1 MGNLSGRKRGRALS
15 GLVTAAIATA
25 LVGTA
30 SATASAD
37 VPAGPSA
44 AKAHQ
49 RAESAPKHAPQK
61 AAKPRSGLLR
71 SAAADDK
78 GTAAAPQFDLYAA
91 DRDGLVYL
99 YMANGHGGFKDA
111 WFLDSGWQ
119 NFTEATQVDH
129 DRNGESDGW
138 YVRHADGQ
146 LEYTGEAGNKMIGS
160 GWNAYDRIFS
170 PGDLGGAGESD
181 LLARDKSG
189 VMWIYLA
196 RPDGTLTDRYR
207 VGPGWDQYTDITGR
221 GDLNGDGKA
230 DIVAKDRNGDLWFYK
245 GTGDY
250 KDPFESRVKVGGGWN
265 MFDKLVGVGDLDH
278 DGRSD
283 MLARDKSG
291 VLWLYKG
298 NGNQSDPFENR
309 TKIGPGWGKFNLM
322 F

>member
-1 MGNLSGRKRGRALS
+1 MLS

-25 LVGTA
+25 LVGAA

-37 VPAGPSA
+37 GPAGTPT
-44 AKAHQ
+44 AKALPCTKE
-49 RAESAPKHAPQK
+49 ALKHAENSRLR
-61 AAKPRSGLLR
+61 AGLLR
-71 SAAADDK
+71 AAAADES
-78 GTAAAPQFDLYAA
+78 GTAAAPHFDLYAA
-91 DRDGLVYL
+91 DRDGLLCL
-99 YMANGHGGFKDA
+99 YMANGNGGFKDA
-111 WFLDSGWQ
+111 WFLDSDWQ
-119 NFTEATQVDH
+119 AFTEATQVDH

-138 YVRHADGQ
+138 YVRNVDGQ
-146 LEYTGEAGNKMIGS
+146 LEYTGEAGNKMIGG
-160 GWNAYDRIFS
+160 GWNTYDRIFS

-265 MFDKLVGVGDLDH
+265 MFDKLVGIGDLDH

-298 NGNQSDPFENR
+298 NGNATDPFDNR
-309 TKIGPGWGKFNLM
+309 TKIGPGWDKFSLM